1 MMETGAQPAH
11 RFAEHTGE
19 ELLVVNSP
27 TLEGLYTE
35 AGLALAELQGVNGAV
50 PPAAKW
56 RTIEV
61 AGRDMA
67 DLLVEWLNEL
77 IFHGE
82 HERWV
87 PTEFRAELVTPT
99 RLRIR
104 GRGPTL
110 PDAPSRVKAAT
121 CHELLV
127 ASQDGHYRAEVVLD
141 V

>member
-1 MMETGAQPAH
+1 MMDTSIQPGH
-11 RFAEHTGE
+11 LFAEHTGE

-27 TLEGLYTE
+27 TLAGLYTE
-35 AGLALAELQGVNGAV
+35 AGLALAELQGVSSAT
-50 PPAAKW
+50 PPGAKW

-61 AGRDMA
+61 AGHDMA

-87 PTEFRAELVTPT
+87 PTEFRAELATST

-110 PDAPSRVKAAT
+110 PIAPSRVKAAT

-127 ASQDGHYRAEVVLD
+127 VSQDGHFRAEVVLD

>member
-1 MMETGAQPAH
+1 MIDAGIHPAH
-11 RFAEHTGE
+11 RFEEHTGE
-19 ELLVVNSP
+19 ERLVVNSP
-27 TLEGLYTE
+27 TLAGLYTE
-35 AGLALAELQGVNGAV
+35 AGIALAELQGVHGAA
-50 PPAAKW
+50 PPGAKW

-77 IFHGE
+77 VFHGE

-87 PTEFRAELVTPT
+87 PTEFRADIVTHT